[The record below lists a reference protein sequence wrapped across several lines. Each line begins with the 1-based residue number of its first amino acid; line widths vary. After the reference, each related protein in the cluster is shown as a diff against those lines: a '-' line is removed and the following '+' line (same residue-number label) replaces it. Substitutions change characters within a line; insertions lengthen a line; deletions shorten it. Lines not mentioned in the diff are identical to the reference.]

1 MHCFSLMQQR
11 TNARLGSISFAI
23 IIKSLQTLPLV
34 ILKPILNRLLKRPLE
49 LMATLFHLLAAEQML
64 DEI

>member
-23 IIKSLQTLPLV
+23 IIKSLQTLPFV
-34 ILKPILNRLLKRPLE
+34 VFKPILYCLLESPFEEVSTLLRLL
-49 LMATLFHLLAAEQML
+49 AT
-64 DEI
+64 DVR